1 MSTQEGGHSDAQTQS
16 FSKDRQSKNRLQ
28 ADRIS
33 NAPLQKKKKVIY
45 SSK

>member
-16 FSKDRQSKNRLQ
+16 FSKDRQSKNRRQ

-33 NAPLQKKKKVIY
+33 NAPFHTFQKVIY
-45 SSK
+45 